1 MRRRGYRLL
10 LLETEGAC
18 KKAARR
24 TIGAVAGVAV
34 KDDSFRPHLVPLLR
48 ELLIEQPAQ
57 PSAAPAQPSAAPA
70 QPSAAPAAASPATSA
85 TAATA
90 ATAAA
95 AAAAVATTVAAS
107 FTAAAAPAAAAP
119 AAAAAADAAEVKACV
134 LRADAPKLAIVTD
147 FGQQVSEAASGAEL
161 LSEAKVRGRKNAL
174 TTLTQPRCCGEPQ
187 PEPQRRDPI
196 PQH

>member
-57 PSAAPAQPSAAPA
+57 LSAAPAQPSAAPA
-70 QPSAAPAAASPATSA
+70 QPSAAPATSA

>member
-57 PSAAPAQPSAAPA
+57 PSAAPAQPSAA
-70 QPSAAPAAASPATSA
+70 PATSA

>member
-48 ELLIEQPAQ
+48 ELLIEQ
-57 PSAAPAQPSAAPA
+57 PAQPSAAPA

>member
-57 PSAAPAQPSAAPA
+57 LSAAPA

>member
-70 QPSAAPAAASPATSA
+70 QPSAAPATSA

-174 TTLTQPRCCGEPQ
+174 TTLTQPRCCREPQ